1 MEMKFKHK
9 ESGEVFI
16 SGVPFTLGEYQ
27 YPGNWLELASAS
39 EIESLG
45 LEQLPPD
52 EPIFGTPVTPVIPSV
67 PAFVTRFQALAA
79 PLQAG
84 LLADVEAYM
93 ALPETDPFTVLAW
106 KEAQGFRRDSPIVT
120 EWAQVLNLSAT
131 QLDDLFRFAWTIT
144 G

>member
-16 SGVPFTLGEYQ
+16 SGIPFTLGEYQ

-39 EIESLG
+39 EIESLE

-52 EPIFGTPVTPVIPSV
+52 EPVFDVPVAPVIPSV

-79 PLQAG
+79 LLQAG

-106 KEAQGFRRDSPIVT
+106 KEAQEFRRESPIVSGL
-120 EWAQVLNLSAT
+120 AQVLSLT
-131 QLDDLFRFAWTIT
+131 EVQLDDLFSFASTIT